1 MNGQQKSHFK
11 GPIKG
16 GGKGNEDELWVEACP
31 HLHIIII
38 NTMGAECAGCHSHSN
53 RRAKQGM
60 DIETYPD
67 DIVDYSPNSRPNLP
81 ALKFDAMLSN
91 IKVVNSPKVYFLVNE
106 VFVIPEVLH

>member
-1 MNGQQKSHFK
+1 
-11 GPIKG
+11 
-16 GGKGNEDELWVEACP
+16 
-31 HLHIIII
+31 
-38 NTMGAECAGCHSHSN
+38 MGAECAGCHSHSN

-106 VFVIPEVLH
+106 VFVIPEVLHWRDRGGASTPETSQFWNKWA

>member
-1 MNGQQKSHFK
+1 
-11 GPIKG
+11 
-16 GGKGNEDELWVEACP
+16 
-31 HLHIIII
+31 
-38 NTMGAECAGCHSHSN
+38 MGAECAGCHSHSN

-106 VFVIPEVLH
+106 VFVIPEVLHWRDRGGAPTPETSQFWNKWA